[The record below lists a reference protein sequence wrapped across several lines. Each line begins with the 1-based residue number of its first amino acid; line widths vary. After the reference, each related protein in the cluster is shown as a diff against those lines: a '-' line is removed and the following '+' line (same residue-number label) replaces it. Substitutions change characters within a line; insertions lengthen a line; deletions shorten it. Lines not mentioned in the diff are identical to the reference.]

1 MIKIITFVQFTF
13 KRHSPVS
20 VHQLIGKQVAP
31 EVINFQLKSNSTTAQ
46 INIFSIKEAMVLQEL
61 LTIMLLSRIN
71 CIKSGIS

>member
-31 EVINFQLKSNSTTAQ
+31 KVINFQLKSNSTTAQ
-46 INIFSIKEAMVLQEL
+46 INIFSVKEAMVLK
-61 LTIMLLSRIN
+61 IKDRPKRSIWRRNDRMLL
-71 CIKSGIS
+71 C